1 MSGKWLPTGIL
12 IVVAVLVG
20 ATWLIS
26 HKQPKTVYDPN
37 GYGGMR
43 PAGSVS
49 GKSSPT
55 NSDPLAG
62 AQKAYNSGN
71 YKQAEAEAFKVV
83 NETPKNASAQRLKQ
97 TAEAK
102 EITAFASARTGKMS
116 QARERFGDLKAFAK
130 TLPKVKEKPVP
141 GEPPSPEI
149 VERAA
154 YQHAVCT
161 AALGDKEAA
170 QNEYL
175 KFMLDYPESPL
186 LNGVVL
192 RLRKL
197 NDGHLPDIADK
208 TFQKASKIAEARR
221 LARAKEEAMCG
232 PECLAE
238 FLRRFGKTADPKTL
252 ARQMATD
259 ENGTSL
265 AAFAKA
271 AGQHGVPLKGVRLT
285 WNGLKKQFPTAEA
298 GKPLAKQQP
307 VVAYVQPGHFVIIES
322 IQADKVTIWD
332 PNAQED
338 SPGTATFTSKDF
350 QMRWPG
356 IALVVGKPKK

>member
-1 MSGKWLPTGIL
+1 MNSKGL
-12 IVVAVLVG
+12 IIGVGAAVVATGVIWFSIYKPVRV
-20 ATWLIS
+20 
-26 HKQPKTVYDPN
+26 VYDPS

-43 PAGSVS
+43 PASSVPRNS
-49 GKSSPT
+49 APT
-55 NSDPLAG
+55 NTDPLAP
-62 AQKAYNSGN
+62 AQQTYDSGN
-71 YKQAEAEAFKVV
+71 YKQAETEAFKVIH
-83 NETPKNASAQRLKQ
+83 ETPKNASAQRLKH

-116 QARERFGDLKAFAK
+116 QARERFGDLKVFAK
-130 TLPKVKEKPVP
+130 ILPKVKEKPTP

-161 AALGDKEAA
+161 AVLGDKKNA
-170 QNEYL
+170 QKEYL
-175 KFMLDYPESPL
+175 QFMLDYPESPL

-192 RLRKL
+192 RLQRL
-197 NDGHLPDIADK
+197 NNGHLPDIADK
-208 TFQKASKIAEARR
+208 TFRKASKIAEARR
-221 LARAKEEAMCG
+221 LVRAKQEAMCG

-238 FLRRFGKTADPKTL
+238 FLHRFGKTADPKTL
-252 ARQMATD
+252 ARQMGTD

-271 AGQHGVPLKGVRLT
+271 ANQHGVPLKGVRLT
-285 WNGLKKQFPTAEA
+285 WNGLKKQFPTATT
-298 GKPLAKQQP
+298 GSPITKQQP
-307 VVAYVQPGHFVIIES
+307 LVAYVQPGHFVIIES

-332 PNAQED
+332 PNAQAD